1 MVDFQVVFPQ
11 QVIQLTSV
19 RVIAGPPPAIVVLGK
34 DFRYVDTVEINGLE
48 SPNVVVD
55 SKTQLTAELPA
66 LVVGGVVETVMV
78 TSRNLTV
85 TPQSMIQLKIGD
97 VASKVSGILRLVQI
111 FLKILFTAPGTD
123 IFSQQIGGDALRNLG
138 RTFGKSQSGT
148 IVSDFVVAVQATSRQ
163 IIAIQ
168 GQSPSIPRDERL
180 LSASVLSANYN
191 QQEQG
196 LYVSVKITSQAGQAA
211 LANILV

>member
-34 DFRYVDTVEINGLE
+34 DFRYVDAVEINNLE
-48 SPNVVVD
+48 SPNVVVN
-55 SKTQLTAELPA
+55 SKTQLTAQLPEI
-66 LVVGGVVETVMV
+66 VVGGVVESVMV

-85 TPQSMIQLKIGD
+85 TPRSMIQFKIGN

-111 FLKILFTAPGTD
+111 FLKILLTAPGTD
-123 IFSQQIGGDALRNLG
+123 IFSQPVGGDALRNLG

-148 IVSDFVVAVQATSRQ
+148 IVSDFVVAVQTTSRQ
-163 IIAIQ
+163 IISIQ
-168 GQSPSIPRDERL
+168 GRNPAVPRDERL
-180 LSASVLSANYN
+180 LSASVLSASYS
-191 QQEQG
+191 QQELG
-196 LYVSVKITSQAGQAA
+196 LFVSVKITSQAGQEA